1 MDFSRPLIPGP
12 WPLAACSGLFLLLLV
27 ALGAPQFGAKVGAI
41 PSAGIAFGVLL
52 LVWRRGSLRLR
63 DVILL
68 LIAAGLLLGAFAWLD
83 LRHAAAQQTHLA
95 RAFAGAGGDTLY
107 GIAQRKLTLE
117 GYLLLH
123 SPWSATLA
131 VCAFSLWWLQRAHPA
146 LFASDN
152 AETRTRRAVFAGL
165 LAGALASLLCNDSGV
180 TAAALILLYGW
191 AWAILEG

>member
-1 MDFSRPLIPGP
+1 VP
-12 WPLAACSGLFLLLLV
+12 
-27 ALGAPQFGAKVGAI
+27 GAPQFGAKAGAI

-52 LVWRRGSLRLR
+52 LMWKRGGLRVR

-83 LRHAAAQQTHLA
+83 LRRAAAQQTHLA
-95 RAFAGAGGDTLY
+95 RAFAGAGGDTLW

-131 VCAFSLWWLQRAHPA
+131 VCAFGLWWLCRAHPA
-146 LFASDN
+146 LLSPDDT
-152 AETRTRRAVFAGL
+152 EPKTRRAVLAGL
-165 LAGALASLLCNDSGV
+165 VAGAVASLLCNDSGV

-191 AWAILEG
+191 AWAVLLSRTRAVLERRKDA